1 VFDREF
7 RARLYAEFAEL
18 GKSLSSGHRLE
29 LLDLLAQGQRTVE
42 SLAQASGLSIAN
54 TSAHLQVLRRA
65 RLVEADKT
73 GLYVH
78 YRLASPDV
86 FDLWR
91 TLRDVGRARLAEVDR
106 LVDTYMADR
115 SRLEGVTRERLLEL
129 LADDAVTVID
139 VRPAIEYR
147 QGHIIS
153 ARLMPLEEL
162 ENRLGELPNE
172 RRIVAYCRGPFCV
185 LADEAVLRLVALG
198 RDASRLEDGFPE
210 WRRAD
215 LPYATG
221 D

>member
-1 VFDREF
+1 VSDREF

-18 GKSLSSGHRLE
+18 GKALSSGHRLE

-42 SLAQASGLSIAN
+42 SLAQVSGLTIAN

-78 YRLASPDV
+78 YRLASADAY
-86 FDLWR
+86 DLWR

-106 LVDTYMADR
+106 LVGTYMADR
-115 SRLEGVTRERLLEL
+115 SQLEAVNREQLLEL

-147 QGHIIS
+147 QGHVVS
-153 ARLMPLEEL
+153 ARSMPLEEL
-162 ENRLGELPNE
+162 EHRLAELPSE

-198 RDASRLEDGFPE
+198 RHASRLEDGFPE